1 MTTPDAPQIPKLF
14 SAAIAR
20 FIRIQEGRN
29 RSPKLC
35 APIVPIAPSLRPD
48 YLRIIRT

>member
-29 RSPKLC
+29 RSPNSARLSF
-35 APIVPIAPSLRPD
+35 PSHPACDLT
-48 YLRIIRT
+48 ICG